1 MAVEAL
7 LLAAALLA
15 PLQDSVRVGSSLSAD
30 RIAVGEATV
39 LRITV
44 ETRGPAPEEIRV
56 APLPGG
62 LEAAGTSDFSQTQIS
77 IPGGRSRATRREIT
91 IVALRPGV
99 YRIGPA
105 AVVVDGRTYLTPVL
119 DLVVRDG
126 PTPAAPGSASARQGT
141 VLRLSATPDTVFVGQ
156 QVLLH
161 AEAVFAEDART
172 RQARPPVFDPP
183 APTGFWVQDVPEPV
197 SVTVRVREGR
207 TVETQTFRRVL
218 FPLRP
223 GEHAIPPARLHYE
236 VRRGFLLAPETRE
249 VVSDSVRLTVLPLP
263 PQDRPDSFVG
273 AVGRLSM
280 RAWASPERIALGEET
295 ILTVELEGL
304 GHIKAL
310 PEPRLEAPPGVD
322 VLTPSQESTVEF
334 EQGLAGG
341 SKRFR
346 WVIVPQEPGVVV
358 LPPLEYAVFDPEL
371 RRYVVLTTDTLRI
384 EATPLAAVAPP
395 DTALRPV
402 RSRAGGEPAPW
413 ARSSGFAAIQA
424 LPLIIVAAVAGVRRR
439 RARPP
444 GPREHSRRIRAEL
457 DALAR
462 NPDTGRRIA
471 RLGRLLAGAVPLL
484 LGEKDTGAPFDP
496 VDLLRARGRAGDA
509 ETLRLL
515 LADIARHR
523 FSRAGQ
529 AEEADLLTARVRI
542 FLDRLAP
549 RRRGLPW
556 TQAGVVAVLVGVV
569 AVLVGVGGTAS
580 AQPNSPASAFD
591 DALARY
597 GAGDFA
603 GAATR
608 FHDHARTNP
617 RDPAAWFN
625 LGNSAYRAGDTGR
638 AVWAWLRAARLA
650 PRDADLRHNLR
661 IANAEGA
668 LRAVIP
674 PDRLAPAERLVV
686 MAVAWWVLVLAF
698 LARRARRLA
707 RTAQVAAVMVMAGL
721 GIALAA
727 EGARLPVVTPV
738 RATAA
743 LYAGPSV
750 HDEFMADFAVGS
762 VARIL
767 ERRDEWLL
775 VRLESG
781 ASRRVDAWVLRAVVA
796 AP

>member
-1 MAVEAL
+1 VTTVAAVF
-7 LLAAALLA
+7 LAAVLLG
-15 PLQDSVRVGSSLSAD
+15 PVQDSVRVGSSLSAD
-30 RIAVGEATV
+30 RISVGEATV

-44 ETRGPAPEEIRV
+44 ETRGPAPAEIRV
-56 APLPGG
+56 PPLPGG

-77 IPGGRSRATRREIT
+77 VPGGRSRATRREIT

-105 AVVVDGRTYLTPVL
+105 SIVVDGRTYLTPAL

-126 PTPAAPGSASARQGT
+126 PVRAHPGSASARQGT
-141 VLRLSATPDTVFVGQ
+141 VLRLTATPDTVFVGQ

-197 SVTVRVREGR
+197 SVTMRVREGR
-207 TVETQTFRRVL
+207 TEETQTFRRVL

-223 GEHAIPPARLHYE
+223 GEYAIPPARLHYE

-249 VVSDSVRLTVLPLP
+249 IVSDSVRLTVLPLP

-310 PEPRLEAPPGVD
+310 PEPRLATPPGVD
-322 VLTPSQESTVEF
+322 VLAPSQESTVEF

-346 WVIVPQEPGVVV
+346 WVLVPREPGVVV
-358 LPPLEYAVFDPEL
+358 LPPLEYAVFDPDL

-384 EATPLAAVAPP
+384 EATPLAAAPSP

-402 RSRAGGEPAPW
+402 RPGAGREPAGW
-413 ARSSGFAAIQA
+413 ARSSAFAAIQA
-424 LPLIIVAAVAGVRRR
+424 VPLIIVAAVAGIRRR
-439 RARPP
+439 RSRPP

-457 DALAR
+457 EALAR
-462 NPDTGRRIA
+462 NPDSGRRIA
-471 RLGRLLAGAVPLL
+471 GMGRLLAGAVPLL
-484 LGEKDTGAPFDP
+484 LGAEDTGAPSDP
-496 VDLLRARGRAGDA
+496 VDLLRARGRAEDA

-515 LADIARHR
+515 LTDIARHR
-523 FSRAGQ
+523 FAPARH
-529 AEEADLLTARVRI
+529 AEDADLLTARVRA
-542 FLDRLAP
+542 FLERLAP

-556 TQAGVVAVLVGVV
+556 TRAGVVAVLMG
-569 AVLVGVGGTAS
+569 LGGPGA
-580 AQPNSPASAFD
+580 AQTSSPASAFD

-597 GAGDFA
+597 TADDFA

-617 RDPAAWFN
+617 RDPDAWYN

-650 PRDADLRHNLR
+650 PRDPDIRHNLR
-661 IANAEGA
+661 IANADGA
-668 LRAVIP
+668 LRAILP

-686 MAVAWWVLVLAF
+686 MAAAWWILVLAF
-698 LARRARRLA
+698 LATRTRRLA
-707 RTAQVAAVMVMAGL
+707 RTAQLAAVVVLAGL
-721 GIALAA
+721 GMAMAREAA
-727 EGARLPVVTPV
+727 RPPVVTPLHS
-738 RATAA
+738 AAA
-743 LYAGPSV
+743 LHAGPSV
-750 HDEFMADFAVGS
+750 HDAFMSDFAVGS
-762 VARIL
+762 VARVL
-767 ERRDEWLL
+767 ERRGDWLL

-781 ASRRVDAWVLRAVVA
+781 ASGSVDAWVPRAMVA

>member
-1 MAVEAL
+1 MPVAAIL
-7 LLAAALLA
+7 LSVALLA
-15 PLQDSVRVGSSLSAD
+15 PQQDSVRVGASLSAD

-44 ETRGPAPEEIRV
+44 ETRGPAPAEIRV
-56 APLPGG
+56 PPLPGG
-62 LEAAGTSDFSQTQIS
+62 LEPAGTSDFSQTQIS
-77 IPGGRSRATRREIT
+77 VPGGRSRATRREIT
-91 IVALRPGV
+91 IIARRPGV
-99 YRIGPA
+99 YRIGA
-105 AVVVDGRTYLTPVL
+105 ASVVVEGRTYRTPAL

-126 PTPAAPGSASARQGT
+126 PVSARPGSASRGQGT

-161 AEAVFAEDART
+161 ADAVFAEDART

-183 APTGFWVQDVPEPV
+183 APSGFWVQDVPEPV
-197 SVTVRVREGR
+197 SVTLRVREGR

-218 FPLRP
+218 FPLQP
-223 GEHAIPPARLHYE
+223 GEYAIPPARLHYE

-263 PQDRPDSFVG
+263 PEDRPASFHG

-295 ILTVELEGL
+295 VLTVELEGL

-310 PEPRLEAPPGVD
+310 PEPRLDAPPGVD
-322 VLTPSQESTVEF
+322 VLAPAQESTVEF
-334 EQGLAGG
+334 EQGLVGG

-346 WVIVPQEPGVVV
+346 WVLVPRDPGIVV
-358 LPPLEYAVFDPEL
+358 LPPMEYAVFDPDL

-384 EATPLAAVAPP
+384 EATPLAAAPPP

-402 RSRAGGEPAPW
+402 RPGPGRERAGW
-413 ARSSGFAAIQA
+413 ARTTGFAALQA
-424 LPLIIVAAVAGVRRR
+424 LPLIIVAAVISVRRG

-444 GPREHSRRIRAEL
+444 GPREHHRRIRAEFE
-457 DALAR
+457 ALAR
-462 NPDTGRRIA
+462 DPATGRRVA
-471 RLGRLLAGAVPLL
+471 AMGRLLGGAVPLL
-484 LGEKDTGAPFDP
+484 LGAEHGHSPSEP
-496 VDLLRARGRAGDA
+496 VELLMAHGRAEDA
-509 ETLRLL
+509 ETLRIL
-515 LADIARHR
+515 LADIDRHR
-523 FSRAGQ
+523 FAPARH
-529 AEEADLLTARVRI
+529 AEEADLITARVRA

-556 TQAGVVAVLVGVV
+556 TRVGVV
-569 AVLVGVGGTAS
+569 ALLVGAAGAAAAHATR
-580 AQPNSPASAFD
+580 PASAFD

-597 GAGDFA
+597 AARDYA
-603 GAATR
+603 GAAAR

-617 RDPAAWFN
+617 RDPAAWYN
-625 LGNSAYRAGDTGR
+625 LGSSAYRAGDPGR

-650 PRDADLRHNLR
+650 PRDEDIRHNLR
-661 IANAEGA
+661 IANATGA
-668 LRAVIP
+668 LRAVLP

-686 MAVAWWVLVLAF
+686 MAAAWWVLVLAF
-698 LARRARRLA
+698 LARRRRRLA
-707 RTAQVAAVMVMAGL
+707 RSVQVAAVVVLAGL
-721 GIALAA
+721 GTAMASRWAGPL
-727 EGARLPVVTPV
+727 VVTPV
-738 RATAA
+738 HATAG

-750 HDEFMADFAVGS
+750 HDELMADFTVGS
-762 VARIL
+762 AARVL
-767 ERRDEWLL
+767 ERRGDWFL

-781 ASRRVDAWVLRAVVA
+781 SAGILDGWVPRAMVA